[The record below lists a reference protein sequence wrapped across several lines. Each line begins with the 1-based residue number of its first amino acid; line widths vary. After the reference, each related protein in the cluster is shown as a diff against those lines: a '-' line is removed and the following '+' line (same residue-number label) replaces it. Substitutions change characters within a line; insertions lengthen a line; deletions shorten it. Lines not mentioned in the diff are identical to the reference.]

1 MKCSLIAALVLAVMC
16 GCNKAPDPQEKLA
29 EAQKELE
36 AAQQRVAA
44 AEAEAA
50 KTVTAKGEPA
60 PAEPAPSLAKTVA
73 PAAPKAAVKAE
84 PKPVTV
90 TLPAGTAIPIRTTST
105 ISTKTH
111 QGGDAFA
118 ATLTKDLVVDGK
130 MLATKGAEVS
140 GVVADS
146 DPGGR
151 VKGRASISLRVRSI
165 AGVQGPIA
173 VETGSYMAVAKSTVK
188 RDVVRGGIMAGAG
201 AAIGAIAGGAKGA
214 AIGAGAGGAAGAGTA
229 AATRGDPATV
239 AAESVVTVKTT
250 APVTV
255 TLQP

>member
-1 MKCSLIAALVLAVMC
+1 MEEAGHAV
-16 GCNKAPDPQEKLA
+16 
-29 EAQKELE
+29 
-36 AAQQRVAA
+36 
-44 AEAEAA
+44 
-50 KTVTAKGEPA
+50 
-60 PAEPAPSLAKTVA
+60 
-73 PAAPKAAVKAE
+73 
-84 PKPVTV
+84 
-90 TLPAGTAIPIRTTST
+90 
-105 ISTKTH
+105 
-111 QGGDAFA
+111 A